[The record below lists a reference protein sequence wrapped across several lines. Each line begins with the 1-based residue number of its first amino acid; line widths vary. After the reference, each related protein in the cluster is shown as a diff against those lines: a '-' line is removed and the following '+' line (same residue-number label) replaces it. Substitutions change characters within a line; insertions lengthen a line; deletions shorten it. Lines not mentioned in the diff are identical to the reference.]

1 MQQQSVFAKVAPRGH
16 FAQSGPNCRLI
27 AVMECMVP
35 KLSKLIFRH
44 VKIVQVV
51 HFVKEKVHSSHPH
64 VLLDLTQ
71 VKLHPQSAHFALL
84 GRTPQLTETKMH
96 LIAKNAQRALI
107 VQ

>member
-27 AVMECMVP
+27 AVMDCMVP
-35 KLSKLIFRH
+35 KLSKLKFRL

-71 VKLHPQSAHFALL
+71 VNLHPQNAHFALPE
-84 GRTPQLTETKMH
+84 RTPVRTEAKMH
-96 LIAKNAQRALI
+96 LIAKNAPRALI
-107 VQ
+107 VR